1 MGGTPPSLS
10 TVVSKLESL
19 ELPKTTAGQLVSPS
33 MSYVSSCSFT
43 SFSDCNVVVKKKQ
56 QKISNKNKEKKANNN
71 KIMNTLLNSVN
82 NNNNDNNKNKNSNKV
97 NIGRSI
103 IPSTIRQMFSGRNN
117 KEVGVEP
124 QQQLPP
130 LDKKNL
136 PQQNHSSGHFSI
148 NRNRSLLHV
157 IHDRRG
163 RQLAVME
170 TFVHCTYSCANALG
184 KVLLPPWHLHTNT
197 SRLLRNAS
205 KALLKTFT

>member
-33 MSYVSSCSFT
+33 MSYVSSCSFA

-71 KIMNTLLNSVN
+71 KIMNTLLNSV
-82 NNNNDNNKNKNSNKV
+82 KNSNKV

-117 KEVGVEP
+117 NKESGLVVAVEP
-124 QQQLPP
+124 QQQQLPP

-136 PQQNHSSGHFSI
+136 PQQNHSSGHFNPPI
-148 NRNRSLLHV
+148 ATR
-157 IHDRRG
+157 
-163 RQLAVME
+163 A
-170 TFVHCTYSCANALG
+170 ANA
-184 KVLLPPWHLHTNT
+184 
-197 SRLLRNAS
+197 
-205 KALLKTFT
+205 KAA